1 MKLFEEKALT
11 VLFRLLST
19 DAEVRAKVK
28 ALETIGNMAFNG
40 NKRERKEGLKY
51 IYRE

>member
-40 NKRERKEGLKY
+40 NKERKEGVFKY
-51 IYRE
+51 I